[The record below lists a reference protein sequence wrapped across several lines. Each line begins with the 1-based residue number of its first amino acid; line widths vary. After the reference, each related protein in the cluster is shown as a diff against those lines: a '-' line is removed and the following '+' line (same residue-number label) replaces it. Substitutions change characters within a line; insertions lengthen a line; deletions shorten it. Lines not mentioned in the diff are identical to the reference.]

1 MASPSAQF
9 YQSSPKCALEQSN
22 APRGFWV
29 EAMSHS
35 IDILNRVTGAP
46 HGRCSSYEDLTTVR
60 PRIMSIQ
67 PWGCRAWALTP
78 AHTRSKL
85 DASALEG
92 INLGRSERQ
101 PGSFLIW
108 IPQQLRTVST
118 SEATFDEILFPWHPP
133 GQQRLN
139 LPIPIRVDGES
150 DQPPTL
156 PPSNGTEPHR
166 DPSNI
171 LATEFLR
178 AARPAPTLA
187 PKIEVARM
195 SRRVL
200 LLFYGAYTRLDGLVA
215 YLQRHDMEVVPVDN
229 DPTLGDKSH
238 DVLIDTFYSD
248 LLRRAQRGEFLA
260 VRAAPPCSTFSVA
273 RFRHIAGGPPV
284 VRRRPPDQV
293 AQALNCPAK
302 NRSEVRKL
310 NELVNRTIN
319 ILRAAHNA
327 GSEFGIES
335 PADHGDTNQPGLFVD
350 ADHAPLW
357 VVPEI
362 IALKTDTE
370 CTTIT
375 FPQCSLGAPWRKE
388 TTVMCTP
395 ALGFLLADLDLL

>member
-101 PGSFLIW
+101 PGGFLIW

-260 VRAAPPCSTFSVA
+260 VWAAPPCSTFSVA
-273 RFRHIAGGPPV
+273 RFRRIVGGPPV

-293 AQALNCPAK
+293 AQALDCPAK
-302 NRSEVRKL
+302 NRSEVRKS
-310 NELVNRTIN
+310 NELVSHTIN

-335 PADHGDTNQPGLFVD
+335 PADHGNTHQPELFVD

-362 IALKTDTE
+362 IALKADTE
-370 CTTIT
+370 CATIHSRNA
-375 FPQCSLGAPWRKE
+375 QWARRGAR
-388 TTVMCTP
+388 TP
-395 ALGFLLADLDLL
+395 P